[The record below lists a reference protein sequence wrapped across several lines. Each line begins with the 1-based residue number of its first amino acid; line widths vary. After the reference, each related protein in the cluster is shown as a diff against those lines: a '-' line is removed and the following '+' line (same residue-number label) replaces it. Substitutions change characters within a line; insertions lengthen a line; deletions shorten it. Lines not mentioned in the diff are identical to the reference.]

1 MKLKLITFVAFSRM
15 PTYLFQRSANKDTIM
30 MAATAEEISCCEE
43 LKCNKCNNEYTTI
56 CLEIDTLNR
65 FTDELLKM

>member
-1 MKLKLITFVAFSRM
+1 
-15 PTYLFQRSANKDTIM
+15 M

-43 LKCNKCNNEYTTI
+43 LKCNKCNNEYITI

-65 FTDELLKM
+65 FADELLKMC